1 MHIKPTIH
9 KTFSYWLWF
18 IAFGVLALV
27 LANVPLFN
35 ILAFEFCAVM
45 ALSISFAGVH
55 VALTV
60 VRQMKRQP
68 DALTGSPKQ
77 IVMRCFWSALIFNA
91 GLLGLPLGIILLN
104 AFRVENCNFSEG
116 FLFFTVLSVISCIYA
131 TAAGVFFGFW
141 VKKKRWLAY
150 LAYLGYLF
158 VSCIPMVINL
168 IFHPPVFAYHPTFGY
183 FPGPI
188 YDFVI
193 PITNT
198 LLIARAETLLWALL
212 FLGLTISLCEVSR
225 GTGLMPQLKW
235 RKLFSPLTKRVWLY
249 LLILGLFGFQLYAG
263 ALGVRPSRDDIARE
277 LGGLRETAHFEIF
290 YARELEA
297 EIERIAEDCE
307 FRYAQLSAYLMPEGE
322 ELSQKV
328 RAYIYASPEQK
339 KRLIGARGTS
349 VEDPF
354 GHGFHIHKQGFPHP
368 VLKHELAHVFTVPWS
383 PLKVSLKIG
392 LHEGI
397 AVAADWDE
405 GRLTGHQW
413 AKAMHQIEVAPPL
426 SSVMGF
432 GFWGHAGSRSYLLAG
447 SFVRFLVDTY
457 GIEKFKGVFPT
468 GNFVKHYAKD
478 LPTLEAEWV
487 EFLETIPL
495 QDNDVDRATYR
506 LKRPSVFE
514 QVCAHEMA
522 ALRDTAWQAYYRK
535 DFATAAKTFGTM
547 LSDEPDNLR
556 TLRGLM
562 YSEYRMQDYDNA
574 LALATRIA
582 SQEDTRFSPEAIL
595 LKGDIY
601 WLKAEHENARETYT
615 AVEAEYETIEH
626 ERIKRIAALAYP
638 DVAPVGWKA
647 QANEAIRENRSLQEL
662 LRVVLVERIDSAEKM
677 AYLSMCIQT
686 EPDMWLA
693 YLLVGELLHGE
704 KAWQSS
710 NQYLRRAV
718 ALLEKAIS
726 HRFPSAVKKKT
737 SLLTVSDGFRQPIA
751 IPLTPQQYQR
761 LVLDI
766 RRTIGIN
773 AYHQKDYEAAIEVF
787 EMIAKDETLPDGVTL
802 KAEEWRQRCQWAQN
816 RTP

>member
-1 MHIKPTIH
+1 MPIKLTVH
-9 KTFSYWLWF
+9 RTFSYWLWF
-18 IAFGVLALV
+18 IAFGILALV

-35 ILAFEFCAVM
+35 ILAFEFCAVI
-45 ALSISFAGVH
+45 ALSISFAGAH
-55 VALTV
+55 VTLTV
-60 VRQMKRQP
+60 LRQMKRQP
-68 DALTGSPKQ
+68 GALTGTPGQ
-77 IVMRCFWSALIFNA
+77 VVLRCFCEALLFNA

-104 AFRVENCNFSEG
+104 AFRVENCNFGEG
-116 FLFFTVLSVISCIYA
+116 FLFFGILPVISCVYA

-141 VKKKRWLAY
+141 INRRWLAY
-150 LAYLGYLF
+150 LAYFGYLLI
-158 VSCIPMVINL
+158 SYIPVVVNL
-168 IFHPPVFAYHPTFGY
+168 IFHPPVFAYHATFGY

-188 YDFVI
+188 YDFIV
-193 PITNT
+193 PITGI
-198 LLIARAETLLWALL
+198 LLIVRTETLLWGLL
-212 FLGLTISLCEVSR
+212 FFGLTVSICEVSR
-225 GTGLMPQLKW
+225 GTGWMPQLRW
-235 RKLFSPLTKRVWLY
+235 RKLFSPLSRRIWLY
-249 LLILGLFGFQLYAG
+249 LLVIGLFGFQFYAG
-263 ALGVRPSRDDIARE
+263 VLGIRPTRDDIARE

-297 EIERIAEDCE
+297 EIDRIAEDCE
-307 FRYAQLSAYLMPEGE
+307 FRYAQLATYLKPEDTP
-322 ELSQKV
+322 LSRKV
-328 RAYIYASPEQK
+328 RAYIYASPGQK
-339 KRLIGARGTS
+339 KRLIGAGSTS

-354 GHGFHIHKQGFPHP
+354 GHGFHIHVQGFPHP

-383 PLKVSLKIG
+383 PLKVSLKVG

-397 AVAADWDE
+397 AVAADWSED
-405 GRLTGHQW
+405 RLTGHQW
-413 AKAMHQIEVAPPL
+413 AKAMHQMGIAPSL

-478 LPTLEAEWV
+478 LSSLEAEWI
-487 EFLETIPL
+487 EFLETIPV
-495 QDNDVDRATYR
+495 QDNDTTYATYR

-522 ALRDTAWQAYYRK
+522 ALRDAAWRAYYRR
-535 DFATAAKTFGTM
+535 DFATASETFGTM

-562 YSEYRMQDYDNA
+562 YSEYRMQNYDMA
-574 LALATRIA
+574 LSLATRIV
-582 SQEDTRFSPEAIL
+582 SEEDTRFSPEAML

-601 WLKAEHENARETYT
+601 WLKDEHKEAMEVYT
-615 AVEAEYETIEH
+615 AVEVEHEAIEH
-626 ERIKRIAALAYP
+626 GRIKRIAAFSYP
-638 DVAPVGWKA
+638 DVVPMDWNA
-647 QANEAIRENRSLQEL
+647 QLNEAIRENRSLREL

-677 AYLSMCIQT
+677 AYLSMCIQA

-718 ALLEKAIS
+718 ELLEKSRIS
-726 HRFPSAVKKKT
+726 DEIPSLA
-737 SLLTVSDGFRQPIA
+737 Q
-751 IPLTPQQYQR
+751 LTPQQYQG
-761 LVLDI
+761 LVLDV

-773 AYHQKDYEAAIEVF
+773 AYHQKDYGTAIEVF
-787 EMIAKDETLPDGVTL
+787 EIIARDETLPDGVTL
-802 KAEEWRQRCQWAQN
+802 NAEEWKQRCQWAQLH
-816 RTP
+816 RQDSMKL

>member
-1 MHIKPTIH
+1 
-9 KTFSYWLWF
+9 
-18 IAFGVLALV
+18 
-27 LANVPLFN
+27 
-35 ILAFEFCAVM
+35 M
-45 ALSISFAGVH
+45 ALSISFAGAH
-55 VALTV
+55 IALTV
-60 VRQMKRQP
+60 VQQMKRQP
-68 DALTGSPKQ
+68 DALTGSPRQ
-77 IVMRCFWSALIFNA
+77 IVMRCFWSALMFNA
-91 GLLGLPLGIILLN
+91 GLLGLPLAIILLN

-116 FLFFTVLSVISCIYA
+116 FLFFVLLSVISGIYA

-141 VKKKRWLAY
+141 IKKRWLAY

-158 VSCIPMVINL
+158 VTCVPVVINL
-168 IFHPPVFAYHPTFGY
+168 IFHPPVFAYHATFGY

-193 PITNT
+193 PITGT

-212 FLGLTISLCEVSR
+212 FLGLAVSICEVSR
-225 GTGLMPQLKW
+225 DTGLMPQLRW
-235 RKLFSPLTKRVWLY
+235 RKLFTPLASRIWLY
-249 LLILGLFGFQLYAG
+249 LLIVGLLGFQLYAG
-263 ALGVRPSRDDIARE
+263 TLGIRPTRADIARE

-297 EIERIAEDCE
+297 EIERVAEDCE
-307 FRYAQLSAYLMPEGE
+307 FRYAQLAAYLMPEGG

-354 GHGFHIHKQGFPHP
+354 GHGFHIHMQGFPHP

-413 AKAMHQIEVAPPL
+413 AKAMRQMEVAPPL

-432 GFWGHAGSRSYLLAG
+432 GFWGHAGSQSYLLAG

-457 GIEKFKGVFPT
+457 GIEKFKGAFPT
-468 GNFVKHYAKD
+468 GNFVKYYNKD
-478 LPTLEAEWV
+478 LPTLEAEWI
-487 EFLETIPL
+487 EFLETIPI
-495 QDNDVDRATYR
+495 QDNDTTFATFR

-522 ALRDTAWQAYYRK
+522 ALRETAWQAYYRR
-535 DFATAAKTFGTM
+535 DFGTASKTFETM
-547 LSDEPDNLR
+547 LSDEPNNLR

-562 YSEYRMQDYDNA
+562 YSEYRMRNYEKA
-574 LALATRIA
+574 LSLATRIGGE
-582 SQEDTRFSPEAIL
+582 EDARFSPEAIL

-601 WLKAEHENARETYT
+601 WLKDAHENAMEVYTAAAAEHES
-615 AVEAEYETIEH
+615 IERG
-626 ERIKRIAALAYP
+626 RIKRIAALSYP
-638 DVAPVGWKA
+638 DVVPVSWDA
-647 QANEAIRENRSLQEL
+647 QPNEAMRENRSLREL

-686 EPDMWLA
+686 EPGMWLA

-718 ALLEKAIS
+718 ALLEKS
-726 HRFPSAVKKKT
+726 WGSNDTR
-737 SLLTVSDGFRQPIA
+737 L
-751 IPLTPQQYQR
+751 LTPQQYQD
-761 LVLDI
+761 LTLDL
-766 RRTIGIN
+766 RRRIGIN

-787 EMIAKDETLPDGVTL
+787 EMIATDGTLPDGVRL
-802 KAEEWRQRCQWAQN
+802 KSEEWRQRCQWAQN
-816 RTP
+816 YAP